1 MRIMLLNLV
10 VFVRDTSNDKALKNR
25 HKERNRI
32 NSKLNCHWLFDN
44 EKMQHLRISALEH
57 T

>member
-1 MRIMLLNLV
+1 MTKHSKT
-10 VFVRDTSNDKALKNR
+10 DTKN
-25 HKERNRI
+25 NSI
-32 NSKLNCHWLFDN
+32 NSKLNCLWLFDN